1 VVDAYRSAYQD
12 EPDILSAQA
21 YDAAA
26 MVLSLLE
33 AKKDTPTAIREGLLN
48 MKDFAGI
55 SGTTSF
61 MGSGEAQKK
70 LFLIRIE
77 DGKFTLLTD

>member
-1 VVDAYRSAYQD
+1 
-12 EPDILSAQA
+12 
-21 YDAAA
+21 
-26 MVLSLLE
+26 M
-33 AKKDTPTAIREGLLN
+33 
-48 MKDFAGI
+48 MDFPGI

-77 DGKFTLLTD
+77 DGKFTLVTD